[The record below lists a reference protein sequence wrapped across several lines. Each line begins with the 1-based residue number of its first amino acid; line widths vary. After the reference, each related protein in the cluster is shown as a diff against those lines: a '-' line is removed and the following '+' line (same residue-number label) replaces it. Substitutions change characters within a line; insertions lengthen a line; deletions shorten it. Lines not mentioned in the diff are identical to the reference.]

1 MTIQSL
7 NSRIFYDTF
16 VAATTYF
23 ERHIDAIND
32 LNVFPVP
39 DGDTGTNMYQTLSG
53 MKNRVTYVDT
63 YSVQHL
69 SKLLSDAA
77 LWEGRGNSGIILSQI
92 FKGIYLGLKDKDL
105 TTINI
110 VSSSL
115 ECAFNSAY
123 ASIANPTEGTIL
135 TVLRDIAEESGQQ
148 ILTKRTFS
156 DLLAALSIKAK
167 ESVDSTP
174 NHLELLRDA
183 GVVDSGAY
191 GLEIFLRG
199 IHLHLSGQDV
209 KNVDIELRIPAK
221 DGEGVQNLIKNHDS
235 TEAIYG
241 YCTQFVLKSS
251 VGIED
256 IRELFVDLGLSLVV
270 AGDSGIYRIHI
281 HTETPGDSINVA
293 TTVGSISEV
302 SLEDMERQSAAI
314 MDAAMGE
321 KRESKNQNTGETCA
335 HSGFVA
341 VATGSGIKQIFR
353 ENGALAI
360 ISGGDSMNPSVAEIA
375 EVLDSI
381 KCESIFLL
389 PNNKNIVSTA
399 KQAADLSKNSVVVI
413 PTNSIAEGLECS
425 AEFDPNS
432 TAELNEETLTEVMS
446 NVRTLLIFKAERT
459 AHIGDVDFQKGDY
472 GAILDESPLPFKGTA
487 SEILSES
494 LKFSGAYDCD
504 QITILLGENVT
515 EYERIDLERLLLDQF
530 GDFYHDAIQIIEGK
544 QPNYE
549 FIVALLSS

>member
-314 MDAAMGE
+314 MDAAMEE

-494 LKFSGAYDCD
+494 LKFSGAYYCD

>member
-77 LWEGRGNSGIILSQI
+77 LWAGRGNSGIILSQI

-148 ILTKRTFS
+148 VLTKRTFS

-314 MDAAMGE
+314 MDAAMEE

-335 HSGFVA
+335 HLGFVA

-459 AHIGDVDFQKGDY
+459 AHIGDVDFQKGYY

>member
-53 MKNRVTYVDT
+53 IKNRVSYEDT
-63 YSVQHL
+63 YSVQQL

-92 FKGIYLGLKDKDL
+92 FKGIHLGLQDKDL
-105 TTINI
+105 TTVNI

-123 ASIANPTEGTIL
+123 ASITNPTEGTIL
-135 TVLRDIAEESGQQ
+135 TVLRDIAEESGRQ
-148 ILTKRTFS
+148 IRTERTFS
-156 DLLAALSIKAK
+156 ELLAALSIKAK

-199 IHLHLSGQDV
+199 IHLHLSGLDV
-209 KNVDIELRIPAK
+209 ENVDIELRIPAK
-221 DGEGVQNLIKNHDS
+221 DGEGVQNLIKNHHD
-235 TEAIYG
+235 TEEIYG
-241 YCTQFVLKSS
+241 YCTQFILKSS

-256 IRELFVDLGLSLVV
+256 LRELFVDLGLSLVV

-293 TTVGSISEV
+293 TTIGSISEV
-302 SLEDMERQSAAI
+302 SIEDMEKQSVAI
-314 MDAAMGE
+314 MDAGRKE
-321 KRESKNQNTGETCA
+321 KGESKNQNTVEACA
-335 HSGFVA
+335 HIGFVA

-432 TAELNEETLTEVMS
+432 TAELNEEILTEVMT

-459 AHIGDVDFQKGDY
+459 ARIGDVDFQKGYY
-472 GAILDESPLPFKGTA
+472 GALLDESPLPFKGTA

-494 LKFSGAYDCD
+494 LKFSGAYGCD

-515 EYERIDLERLLLDQF
+515 EYERIDLEGLLLDQF
-530 GDFYHDAIQIIEGK
+530 GDFYHDSIQIIEGK

>member
-314 MDAAMGE
+314 MDAAMEE
-321 KRESKNQNTGETCA
+321 KRESENQNTGETCA

>member
-148 ILTKRTFS
+148 VLTKRTFS

-413 PTNSIAEGLECS
+413 PTKSIAEGLECS

-432 TAELNEETLTEVMS
+432 TVELNEETLTEVMS

>member
-148 ILTKRTFS
+148 VLTKRTFS

-494 LKFSGAYDCD
+494 LKFSEAYDCD

>member
-63 YSVQHL
+63 YTVQHL

-221 DGEGVQNLIKNHDS
+221 DGEGVQNLIKNHHS

-302 SLEDMERQSAAI
+302 SLEDMENQSPAI
-314 MDAAMGE
+314 MDAAMEE

>member
-1 MTIQSL
+1 M
-7 NSRIFYDTF
+7 
-16 VAATTYF
+16 
-23 ERHIDAIND
+23 
-32 LNVFPVP
+32 
-39 DGDTGTNMYQTLSG
+39 
-53 MKNRVTYVDT
+53 
-63 YSVQHL
+63 
-69 SKLLSDAA
+69 
-77 LWEGRGNSGIILSQI
+77 
-92 FKGIYLGLKDKDL
+92 
-105 TTINI
+105 
-110 VSSSL
+110 

-123 ASIANPTEGTIL
+123 ASITNPTEGTIL
-135 TVLRDIAEESGQQ
+135 TVLRDIAEESGRQ
-148 ILTKRTFS
+148 IRTERTFS
-156 DLLAALSIKAK
+156 ELLAALSIKAK

-199 IHLHLSGQDV
+199 IHLHLSGLDV
-209 KNVDIELRIPAK
+209 ENVDIELRIPAK
-221 DGEGVQNLIKNHDS
+221 DGEGVQNLIKNHHA
-235 TEAIYG
+235 TEEIYG
-241 YCTQFVLKSS
+241 YCTQFILKSS

-256 IRELFVDLGLSLVV
+256 LRELFVDLGLSLVV

-281 HTETPGDSINVA
+281 HTEAPGDSINVA
-293 TTVGSISEV
+293 TTIGSISEV
-302 SLEDMERQSAAI
+302 SIEDMEKQSVAI
-314 MDAAMGE
+314 MDAGRKE
-321 KRESKNQNTGETCA
+321 KGESKNQNTVEACA
-335 HSGFVA
+335 HIGFVA

-432 TAELNEETLTEVMS
+432 TAELNEEILTEVMT

-459 AHIGDVDFQKGDY
+459 DRIGDVDFQKGYY
-472 GAILDESPLPFKGTA
+472 GALLDESPLPFKGTA

-494 LKFSGAYDCD
+494 LKFSGAYGCD

-515 EYERIDLERLLLDQF
+515 EYERIDLEGLLLDQF
-530 GDFYHDAIQIIEGK
+530 GDFYHDSIQIIEGK

>member
-16 VAATTYF
+16 VAATAYF

-53 MKNRVTYVDT
+53 IKNRVSYEDT

-77 LWEGRGNSGIILSQI
+77 LWEGRGNSGIIVSQI
-92 FKGIYLGLKDKDL
+92 FKGIHLGLQDKDL
-105 TTINI
+105 TTVNI

-135 TVLRDIAEESGQQ
+135 TVLRDIAEESGRQVR
-148 ILTKRTFS
+148 TERTFS
-156 DLLAALSIKAK
+156 ELLAALSIKAK

-199 IHLHLSGQDV
+199 IHLHLSGLDV
-209 KNVDIELRIPAK
+209 ENVDIELRIPAK
-221 DGEGVQNLIKNHDS
+221 DGEGVQNLIKNHHA
-235 TEAIYG
+235 TEEIYG
-241 YCTQFVLKSS
+241 YCTQFILKSS
-251 VGIED
+251 VEIED
-256 IRELFVDLGLSLVV
+256 LRELFVDLGLSLVV

-293 TTVGSISEV
+293 TTIGSISEV
-302 SLEDMERQSAAI
+302 SIEDMEKQSVAI
-314 MDAAMGE
+314 MDAGRKE
-321 KRESKNQNTGETCA
+321 KGESKNQNTVEACA
-335 HSGFVA
+335 HIGFVA

-432 TAELNEETLTEVMS
+432 TAELNEEILTEVMT

-459 AHIGDVDFQKGDY
+459 ARIGDVDFQKGYY
-472 GAILDESPLPFKGTA
+472 GALLDESPLPFKGTA

-494 LKFSGAYDCD
+494 LKFSGAYGCD

-515 EYERIDLERLLLDQF
+515 EYERIDLEGLLLDQF
-530 GDFYHDAIQIIEGK
+530 GDFYHDSIQIIEGK

>member
-167 ESVDSTP
+167 ESVDNTP

-302 SLEDMERQSAAI
+302 SLEDMENQSAAI
-314 MDAAMGE
+314 MDAATEE

-413 PTNSIAEGLECS
+413 PTKSIAEGLECS

>member
-63 YSVQHL
+63 YTVQHL

-148 ILTKRTFS
+148 VLTKRTFS

-221 DGEGVQNLIKNHDS
+221 DGEGVQNLIKNHHS

-314 MDAAMGE
+314 MDAAMEEKGE
-321 KRESKNQNTGETCA
+321 SRNQNTGETCA